1 MIEPCK
7 SFESESERNINLIN
21 NVYSVKGKMDTQVTL
36 EMIYDEVKR
45 INERLRLIEDIIEEA
60 VTKGL
65 PEVTLSKEKM
75 KEIEHSI
82 QEMKK
87 GSYVTL

>member
-1 MIEPCK
+1 
-7 SFESESERNINLIN
+7 
-21 NVYSVKGKMDTQVTL
+21 MDTQVTL

-60 VTKGL
+60 VTNGL

-75 KEIEHSI
+75 REIERSI

-87 GSYVTL
+87 GSYVTLEEHL

>member
-1 MIEPCK
+1 
-7 SFESESERNINLIN
+7 
-21 NVYSVKGKMDTQVTL
+21 
-36 EMIYDEVKR
+36 MIYDEVKR
-45 INERLRLIEDIIEEA
+45 VNERLRLIEDIIEEV

-65 PEVTLSKEKM
+65 PEAALSKEKI

-87 GSYVTL
+87 GSYVTLEELKRA

>member
-1 MIEPCK
+1 MFIQE
-7 SFESESERNINLIN
+7 
-21 NVYSVKGKMDTQVTL
+21 GKMNTRVTL

-45 INERLRLIEDIIEEA
+45 VNERLRLIEDIIEEI

-65 PEVTLSKEKM
+65 PEVTLNKEKI
-75 KEIEHSI
+75 KEIELSI

-87 GSYVTL
+87 GSYVTLEELKSA